1 LLRTAARRGET
12 RSMQTEVINVLLVEA
27 HPMFRERLASVIS
40 KRGNMSVCGEAD
52 NVNDALALA
61 EKTHPNIA
69 IVDIT
74 LRGSNGLDFLKDLK
88 ARGIELPVLVLS
100 MHDEA
105 IYAERVLRAGARGYI
120 TKYEAS
126 SEVMAAIEQVLE
138 GEVYLSRE
146 MTSRMLGRFAVGKRA
161 ADPGDVSA
169 LTDREL
175 DVFQRIGRG
184 ETARDIALALH
195 VGVTTIDTYRARIK
209 GKLDLRNGNEMQ
221 RRAMEWVKENC

>member
-1 LLRTAARRGET
+1 MQAET
-12 RSMQTEVINVLLVEA
+12 FKPVVNVLLVED

-40 KRGNMSVCGEAD
+40 KRGDMAVCAEAD
-52 NVNDALALA
+52 NVQEALRCA
-61 EKTHPNIA
+61 ETLRPDIA

-88 ARGIELPVLVLS
+88 ARGIQLPVLVLS

-126 SEVMAAIEQVLE
+126 SEVMAAIEQVLN
-138 GEVYLSRE
+138 GEIYLSRQ
-146 MTSRMLGRFAVGKRA
+146 MTSRMLGRFSVGKKG
-161 ADPGDVSA
+161 DGTDVSE

-175 DVFQRIGRG
+175 EVFQRIGRG
-184 ETARDIALALH
+184 ETARDIASALH
-195 VGVTTIDTYRARIK
+195 LGITTIDTYRARIK
-209 GKLDLRNGNEMQ
+209 EKLGLKSGNELQ
-221 RRAMEWVKENC
+221 RRAMEWAQANPA

>member
-1 LLRTAARRGET
+1 MQADST
-12 RSMQTEVINVLLVEA
+12 RPVIQVLLVED
-27 HPMFRERLASVIS
+27 HPMFRERLASIIS
-40 KRGNMSVCGEAD
+40 KRGDMAVCGEAD
-52 NVNDALALA
+52 NVPDALRYA
-61 EKTHPNIA
+61 ETLHPNIA

-88 ARGIELPVLVLS
+88 ARDLNIPVLVLS

-126 SEVMAAIEQVLE
+126 SEVMAAIEQVLN
-138 GEVYLSRE
+138 GEVYLSRQ
-146 MTSRMLGRFAVGKRA
+146 MTSRMLGRFAVAKKGAER
-161 ADPGDVSA
+161 DVRA

-184 ETARDIALALH
+184 ETARDIASNLH
-195 VGVTTIDTYRARIK
+195 LGITTIDTYRARIK
-209 GKLDLRNGNEMQ
+209 EKLGLRSGTELQ
-221 RRAMEWVKENC
+221 RRAMEWSQENPA

>member
-1 LLRTAARRGET
+1 
-12 RSMQTEVINVLLVEA
+12 MKTESINSVINVLLVED

-40 KRGNMSVCGEAD
+40 KNGDMCVCGEAD
-52 NVNDALALA
+52 NVVDALRRA
-61 EKTHPNIA
+61 ESLRPDIA

-88 ARGIELPVLVLS
+88 ARGIDLPVLVLS

-126 SEVMAAIEQVLE
+126 SEVMAAIEQVLN
-138 GEVYLSRE
+138 GQIYLSRE
-146 MTSRMLGRFAVGKRA
+146 MTARMLGLIADGRKG
-161 ADPGDVSA
+161 DPGDINA

-175 DVFQRIGRG
+175 EVFQRLGRG
-184 ETARDIALALH
+184 QNARDIAAALH
-195 VGVTTIDTYRARIK
+195 VGITTVDTYRARIK
-209 GKLDLRNGNEMQ
+209 EKLGLKNGNELQ
-221 RRAMEWVKENC
+221 RRAMEWVQENPA